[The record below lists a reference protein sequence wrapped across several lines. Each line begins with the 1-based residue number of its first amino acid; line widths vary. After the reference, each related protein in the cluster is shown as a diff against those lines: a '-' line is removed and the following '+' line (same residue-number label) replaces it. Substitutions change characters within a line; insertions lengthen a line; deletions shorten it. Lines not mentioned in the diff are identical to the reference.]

1 MAEAGGLNAE
11 RQQQEEL
18 DLTKM
23 LGAMQKGKTLSS
35 GR

>member
-1 MAEAGGLNAE
+1 MAETGGLSGE
-11 RQQQEEL
+11 RAQQEGL
-18 DLTKM
+18 YLTKM